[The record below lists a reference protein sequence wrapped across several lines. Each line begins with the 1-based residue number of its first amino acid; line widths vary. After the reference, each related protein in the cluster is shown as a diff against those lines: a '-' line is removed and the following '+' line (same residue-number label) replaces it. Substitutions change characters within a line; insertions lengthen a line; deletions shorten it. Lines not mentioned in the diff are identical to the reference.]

1 MSYTSAMEEQPK
13 RPRGRPPAAPGT
25 ALDAKLD
32 MRVSVALKAKIEKY
46 GHAWARRVLEKAKP
60 PRDPED

>member
-1 MSYTSAMEEQPK
+1 MEDKPK
-13 RPRGRPPAAPGT
+13 RPRGRPPAPPGE

-32 MRVSVALKAKIEKY
+32 MRVTSALKEKVERH

-60 PRDPED
+60 PKAE

>member
-1 MSYTSAMEEQPK
+1 MEERTK
-13 RPRGRPPAAPGT
+13 RPRGRPHAPPGE

-32 MRVSVALKAKIEKY
+32 MRVTTALKEKIDHH

-60 PRDPED
+60 PKESE